1 MTTPALGALLWLGGA
16 LFAAAGDEVPAPPA
30 ASIRTRTDWVVV
42 PVNLRPAEGTALP
55 ATFAPDDFRLFV
67 DGKEVRRFSFL
78 PEKNAPL
85 LGQTV
90 DVLVESIE
98 KNGRR
103 HGRTPDCKPVF
114 VDGSAAQ
121 PGDAIAARIVWA
133 GPFSLV
139 AAAT

>member
-1 MTTPALGALLWLGGA
+1 MPEAEKERQRVTLKTQ
-16 LFAAAGDEVPAPPA
+16 
-30 ASIRTRTDWVVV
+30 
-42 PVNLRPAEGTALP
+42 LRA
-55 ATFAPDDFRLFV
+55 RLT
-67 DGKEVRRFSFL
+67 
-78 PEKNAPL
+78 EKNAPL